1 VSLENLEEQIKNTLF
16 STSKVKT
23 SFKDLEKNDIFLM
36 EFDWSDTVV
45 TLAIVKVF
53 SVESEKIFLND
64 LKIISASNTT
74 TDLEK
79 FMDFEYDVNYNTKD
93 FRMIQ
98 YLCNIPSDL
107 ELVENMMPE
116 LFV

>member
-1 VSLENLEEQIKNTLF
+1 VNLENLENIGQKIKK
-16 STSKVKT
+16 TSKVKT
-23 SFKDLEKNDIFLM
+23 SFRDLEKDDIFLM
-36 EFDWSDTVV
+36 EFNWSDTVV

-53 SVESEKIFLND
+53 SVKSEKIFLND
-64 LKIISASNTT
+64 LKIISATNTT

-107 ELVENMMPE
+107 ELVEKLFPE
-116 LFV
+116 VLI